1 MASLESKPYLKNVFV
16 GKSHFLSTWPNSE
29 GDFVP
34 VLYAINTKVGVS
46 FLTCTICL
54 FLSYLQHN
62 FSKIRHEKAVNLFW
76 HHYGVVKPV
85 TALWFYL
92 DSALWKNILM
102 SAEAYLGYDDTLKWK
117 GYPANIYL
125 FKISNKNTRTT
136 SLTSYWCFCC

>member
-1 MASLESKPYLKNVFV
+1 MFLLENLTSWAPDPTLKVILSLFFMLLTPRLV
-16 GKSHFLSTWPNSE
+16 W
-29 GDFVP
+29 
-34 VLYAINTKVGVS
+34 S

-92 DSALWKNILM
+92 DSALWKNILI

-125 FKISNKNTRTT
+125 FKINIKNTRTT
-136 SLTSYWCFCC
+136 SLTSYWCFYC